1 MSCSKELKTL
11 VAKKLAEQ
19 SKKELLHQKFRL
31 GTNQSRSIVLNYFFG
46 REHCP
51 TCEEAS
57 NLIPF
62 IRKI

>member
-19 SKKELLHQKFRL
+19 SKKELMHRKFRL
-31 GTNQSRSIVLNYFFG
+31 GTNQSKSLILNYFFG
-46 REHCP
+46 KEHCA

-57 NLIPF
+57 NLITF